1 MNKLIHIIDDDSDI
15 LTLLRL
21 FFKKKGFDVIT
32 DYNGDSLDTSVKP
45 YPEVYLI
52 DINLAGKNGIDLC
65 KLIKKECRDVP
76 VMLMSANMDLKI
88 MAKDCDADAFVAKP
102 FDMFKVLSTVNALV
116 A

>member
-1 MNKLIHIIDDDSDI
+1 MNKIIHIIDDDRDI
-15 LTLLRL
+15 LTLLQL
-21 FFKKKGFDVIT
+21 FFKKKGFHVIT
-32 DYNGDSLDTSVKP
+32 DYNGDNLDTSVQP
-45 YPEVYLI
+45 CPGVYLI

-76 VMLMSANMDLKI
+76 VMLMSANTDLII

-102 FDMFKVLSTVNALV
+102 FDMYKVLSTVNALV